1 MTPHPDTPSP
11 PPAGTGF
18 DLLGVRHQLA
28 EAAARGLS
36 LFAGAFG
43 GLLLVASL
51 LQMALAPS
59 GGGLEG
65 QRALLGLVICT
76 GAGIGFGLR
85 RSGRPS
91 AAAAAMVM
99 LFGGAVVMHAGLI
112 GLGLYSTALT
122 GLCLLVAVAGM
133 MLGPRMAVALTVAYA
148 LSVSLLAWAEMQGW
162 IAGRA
167 VLGTLPVAER
177 VVGHAMLGAAG
188 LLVAL
193 LLYRQVTGMVQ
204 AAVAEQH
211 RLAELLGIGIDWTWE
226 MDAQGRLTQVSD
238 GFEKST
244 GRSVAEFMRLGQPG
258 GPTVADTPGLREW
271 RAALRARRPYR
282 DVEITLRCTDGTEI
296 HLRGNGR
303 PVQAA
308 DGTLR
313 GWIGVSRNVT
323 AEVEAGR
330 ERARAQR
337 LIDRSRAE
345 SHAILEHASVGI
357 ALVRQRRFERV
368 NPALEQMLGRV
379 PGSLQGRPV
388 TEVLGGRGRIAALRA
403 QLRQGGEFDQ
413 PFARPDGSSV
423 LLRLR
428 ARPLEAGTTV
438 GTGTIWVAEDVTE
451 RRRAEHELAEARRQA
466 EAASRAKSEFLA
478 TMSHEIRTP
487 LNGVL
492 GLARLLQDP
501 ATEAAQRERY
511 VGHLVQSAA
520 QLSGI
525 VSDVLDLSKIEAGRL
540 ELEETHFDLH
550 ALVRGAFAGFEV
562 LGRERGLAM
571 ELQLAPSL
579 PRWVRGD
586 PVRVRQ
592 ILSNYLGNALK
603 FTEQGCIV
611 LQAAVAGAGR
621 VRLAVRDTGIGIAP
635 ALWPRLFRPF
645 GQADNSTTRR
655 FGGTGLGLS
664 ICRELAERM
673 GGEVGF
679 DSNGERGSL
688 FWAELPLP
696 AVEAAGSAPG
706 TEPQRPAPLAGRT
719 VLVAED
725 NPVNLLI
732 VRALLERHGAR
743 VVEATNGRAAVA
755 LAQQHAE
762 ELHAVLMDLHMPELD
777 GLAATRAL
785 RSEAKTAALPIHALS
800 AAVLDH
806 DRQAAVAA
814 GMNGFIGKPVSED
827 ELLRALS

>member
-368 NPALEQMLGRV
+368 NPALEQMLGRA

-550 ALVRGAFAGFEV
+550 ALVCGAFAGFEV

>member
-368 NPALEQMLGRV
+368 NPALEQMLGRA
-379 PGSLQGRPV
+379 PGSLQGRPC
-388 TEVLGGRGRIAALRA
+388 AA
-403 QLRQGGEFDQ
+403 F
-413 PFARPDGSSV
+413 
-423 LLRLR
+423 
-428 ARPLEAGTTV
+428 
-438 GTGTIWVAEDVTE
+438 
-451 RRRAEHELAEARRQA
+451 
-466 EAASRAKSEFLA
+466 
-478 TMSHEIRTP
+478 
-487 LNGVL
+487 
-492 GLARLLQDP
+492 P
-501 ATEAAQRERY
+501 AWR
-511 VGHLVQSAA
+511 
-520 QLSGI
+520 
-525 VSDVLDLSKIEAGRL
+525 
-540 ELEETHFDLH
+540 
-550 ALVRGAFAGFEV
+550 
-562 LGRERGLAM
+562 
-571 ELQLAPSL
+571 
-579 PRWVRGD
+579 
-586 PVRVRQ
+586 
-592 ILSNYLGNALK
+592 
-603 FTEQGCIV
+603 
-611 LQAAVAGAGR
+611 
-621 VRLAVRDTGIGIAP
+621 
-635 ALWPRLFRPF
+635 
-645 GQADNSTTRR
+645 
-655 FGGTGLGLS
+655 
-664 ICRELAERM
+664 
-673 GGEVGF
+673 
-679 DSNGERGSL
+679 
-688 FWAELPLP
+688 
-696 AVEAAGSAPG
+696 
-706 TEPQRPAPLAGRT
+706 
-719 VLVAED
+719 
-725 NPVNLLI
+725 
-732 VRALLERHGAR
+732 
-743 VVEATNGRAAVA
+743 
-755 LAQQHAE
+755 
-762 ELHAVLMDLHMPELD
+762 
-777 GLAATRAL
+777 
-785 RSEAKTAALPIHALS
+785 
-800 AAVLDH
+800 
-806 DRQAAVAA
+806 
-814 GMNGFIGKPVSED
+814 
-827 ELLRALS
+827 

>member
-1 MTPHPDTPSP
+1 MKPHTEFP
-11 PPAGTGF
+11 PNPPTGTGF
-18 DLLGVRHQLA
+18 DLPGVRHQMA
-28 EAAARGLS
+28 HGAARGLA
-36 LFAGAFG
+36 LFAGVFG
-43 GLLLVASL
+43 SLLLVASL
-51 LQMALAPS
+51 LQMVLAPVGS
-59 GGGLEG
+59 GLE
-65 QRALLGLVICT
+65 RHRVLLALVICA
-76 GAGIGFGLR
+76 GAGIGHGLR
-85 RSGRPS
+85 RRQRPW
-91 AAAAAMVM
+91 AAAASMVM
-99 LFGGAVVMHAGLI
+99 VFGAAVVMHAWHI

-122 GLCLLVAVAGM
+122 GLCVLAAAAGM
-133 MLGPRMAVALTVAYA
+133 MLGPGVAALLTAAYAAAVALLA
-148 LSVSLLAWAEMQGW
+148 LAETQGLISGRLL
-162 IAGRA
+162 
-167 VLGTLPVAER
+167 LGTLPLAER
-177 VVGHAMLGAAG
+177 VMGHALLGTAG
-188 LLVAL
+188 LLAAL
-193 LLYRQVTGMVQ
+193 MLYRQVNGMVQ
-204 AAVAEQH
+204 AAMTEQR

-226 MDAQGRLTQVSD
+226 MDERGRLTHVSP

-244 GRSVAEFMRLGQPG
+244 GRSAAEFMRLGQPG

-271 RAALRARRPYR
+271 RSALRERRPYR

-303 PVQAA
+303 PVFGA
-308 DGTLR
+308 GGELR
-313 GWIGVSRNVT
+313 GWLGVSRNVT

-330 ERARAQR
+330 DRERAQR

-368 NPALEQMLGRV
+368 NPALEQMLGRAT
-379 PGSLQGRPV
+379 GSLQGRPV
-388 TEVLGGRGRIAALRA
+388 AEVLGGRGRIAALRA
-403 QLRQGGEFDQ
+403 QLRQGVEFDQ
-413 PFARPDGSSV
+413 PFARPDGSTV

-428 ARPLEAGTTV
+428 ARPLERGTPI
-438 GTGTIWVAEDVTE
+438 GAGTIWVAEDVTE

-466 EAASRAKSEFLA
+466 EAASRAKSAFLA

-487 LNGVL
+487 LHGVL

-501 ATEAAQRERY
+501 ATDAAQRERY
-511 VGHLVQSAA
+511 VGHLVQAAA

-540 ELEETHFDLH
+540 ELEETAFDLH
-550 ALVRGAFAGFEV
+550 ALVRGAFASFEV

-571 ELQLAPSL
+571 ELQLAPAL

-603 FTEQGCIV
+603 FTAQGRIV
-611 LQAAVAGAGR
+611 LQAGAAGAGR
-621 VRLAVRDTGIGIAP
+621 VRLAVSDTGIGIPP
-635 ALWPRLFRPF
+635 ALRPRLFKPF
-645 GQADNSTTRR
+645 AQADNSTTRR

-673 GGEVGF
+673 GGEVGV
-679 DSNGERGSL
+679 DSHGEQGSL

-696 AVEAAGSAPG
+696 PADGGTAA
-706 TEPQRPAPLAGRT
+706 EPSEQQHPAPLAGRT

-785 RSEAKTAALPIHALS
+785 RGEARTAGLPIHALS

-814 GMNGFIGKPVSED
+814 GMNGFISKPVSEE
-827 ELLRALS
+827 ELLRALA